1 VIALNDRMEFDH
13 VVEVTSDGS
22 VIDGP
27 AGMHAPEVTVDLD
40 ADGQMISLNP
50 NDIQIDSGWTLLNGY
65 SGQHGYRGPIM
76 DDAEFIGGGMARD
89 IIGTPGVDV
98 AVMVSGLR
106 PDGHTSEDDLV
117 GWAVARRKD

>member
-1 VIALNDRMEFDH
+1 MITLNDRMEFDH
-13 VVEVTSDGS
+13 VVEITADGS

-27 AGMHAPEVTVDLD
+27 AGVYAPEVTVDLD

-50 NDIQIDSGWTLLNGY
+50 NDIQLSGDWTLLNGY
-65 SGQHGYRGPIM
+65 SGQCGYRGPIM
-76 DDAEFIGGGMARD
+76 DDAEFIGGGMERD
-89 IIGTPGVDV
+89 IISTPGVYV